1 MIEPFSVGSLF
12 QGERPRSNV
21 HAGLGRY
28 RGAAPEAC
36 PAFSPSLLVGALI
49 IVSLF
54 LFSKLIQ
61 RLGDLQISNVL
72 HSIGDRG
79 RAVIS
84 ELFPPIAEGATP
96 SGETDGTAVVGIA
109 PGPVMQELRYTGPP
123 RTIARIEAGALA
135 KLAQQAPAR
144 PS

>member
-1 MIEPFSVGSLF
+1 MPLFS
-12 QGERPRSNV
+12 
-21 HAGLGRY
+21 
-28 RGAAPEAC
+28 
-36 PAFSPSLLVGALI
+36 SLLVGALI

-72 HSIGDRG
+72 HSMGDRG

-84 ELFPPIAEGATP
+84 ELFPPIAEGASSPVKPTGP
-96 SGETDGTAVVGIA
+96 QLSGIA

-123 RTIARIEAGALA
+123 RTIARIETGALA
-135 KLAQQAPAR
+135 KLAQQEPAR